1 MLLIDK
7 YAYLNKLAAVHPL
20 EKMIF
25 SLGLLLI
32 TLIMRDERLSLI
44 TFFVMSAFIILGA
57 KIPLTYYGKL
67 LLLPGFFLLTSLVS
81 ILLSFTSSTNTLLP
95 IFGRLHGGIGLFL
108 LGTQVCYQRNSC
120 SLLSLAALV
129 VYTF

>member
-81 ILLSFTSSTNTLLP
+81 ILLSFTSSTN
-95 IFGRLHGGIGLFL
+95 
-108 LGTQVCYQRNSC
+108 
-120 SLLSLAALV
+120 
-129 VYTF
+129 

>member
-7 YAYLNKLAAVHPL
+7 YAYLNKLASVHPL

-44 TFFVMSAFIILGA
+44 TFFVMSAFIIVGA
-57 KIPLTYYGKL
+57 KIPLTYYFKL

-81 ILLSFTSSTNTLLP
+81 ILLSFTSSTNALLP
-95 IFGRLHGGIGLFL
+95 IFGRLPGAIGLSL
-108 LGTQVCYQRNSC
+108 SGTQVC
-120 SLLSLAALV
+120 
-129 VYTF
+129 